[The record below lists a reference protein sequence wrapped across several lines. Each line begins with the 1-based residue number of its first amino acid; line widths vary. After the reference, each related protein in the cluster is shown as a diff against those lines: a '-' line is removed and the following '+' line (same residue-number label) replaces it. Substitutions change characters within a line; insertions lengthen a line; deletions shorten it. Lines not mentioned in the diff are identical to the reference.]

1 MFFCAYWSPCSTLM
15 LPRLLTDSE
24 WRRPISWWPEAKLRL
39 KMFHTEA
46 LSLCCTVC
54 TVYHLVALVPAHL
67 LNLWAIL
74 WPDLSGAIK
83 RKFIHS
89 CLHSNKWLGILRQ
102 LFFLH
107 SRCKKTPP
115 NCSSVAGC
123 LPVSGRHVKKVHRI
137 PLMSPTGPVYTA
149 KVAAWYGH
157 QHLTSRVASWEH
169 CSAHMFLKGAVGRQD
184 WLHTSYLANNLLV

>member
-1 MFFCAYWSPCSTLM
+1 MYLVVFLFVFCACPCSTLM
-15 LPRLLTDSE
+15 LPWLLTDSE
-24 WRRPISWWPEAKLRL
+24 WWRPISWWPEAKLRL
-39 KMFHTEA
+39 KKFHTEA
-46 LSLCCTVC
+46 LSLCC

-67 LNLWAIL
+67 LDLGAIL

-102 LFFLH
+102 LFFFALALQ
-107 SRCKKTPP
+107 KKPHLTA
-115 NCSSVAGC
+115 AGC
-123 LPVSGRHVKKVHRI
+123 LPVSGRHVTKVHRI
-137 PLMSPTGPVYTA
+137 PPMSTTGPVYTA

-169 CSAHMFLKGAVGRQD
+169 CSAHMFLKGVVGRED